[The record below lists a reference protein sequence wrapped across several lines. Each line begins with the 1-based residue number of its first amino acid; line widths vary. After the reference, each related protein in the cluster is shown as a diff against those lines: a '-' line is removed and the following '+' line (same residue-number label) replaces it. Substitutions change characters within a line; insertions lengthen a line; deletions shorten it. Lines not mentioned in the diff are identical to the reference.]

1 MTSLEDIFKEYIND
15 DELNNRTVY
24 RLVMYLPTLRS
35 IIGRRTAEYSNRG
48 HY

>member
-1 MTSLEDIFKEYIND
+1 MNSLEDIFKVYVNV

-24 RLVMYLPTLRS
+24 RLVMYFPTLRS
-35 IIGRRTAEYSNRG
+35 IIGRRTVGCRNRM